1 MCQHAGGFLAECRG
15 ISSNIA
21 LTGAA
26 GHSQAKKEPTMATIS
41 PDRIAVST
49 WSLHRLLGTTY
60 PHDLTTTEIG
70 PMQETYGEGEESLL
84 GLPSVLANH
93 GYHRL
98 EIVSFHLRS
107 RDKVYLGE
115 LRDQLRI
122 SEVRLQTLLIDAG
135 DISDPE
141 HGARATAW
149 IASWLEI
156 ANELGAEN
164 ARIIAGKQKPT
175 RDALDRSVKALTAL
189 ADGNAGS
196 PVRLVT
202 ENWFDLLAEPAHV
215 HYLLDRLDGR
225 VGLLGDFGNWGG
237 DNKYSDLQ
245 SIFGRAELCHAKAS
259 FAGGEL
265 DEADYGACVTLAEQA
280 GYKGPYTLIF
290 DNEIPGEWHGL
301 ATERDFITSRDV

>member
-1 MCQHAGGFLAECRG
+1 MAH
-15 ISSNIA
+15 ISA
-21 LTGAA
+21 
-26 GHSQAKKEPTMATIS
+26 
-41 PDRIAVST
+41 DRIAVST

-70 PMQETYGEGEESLL
+70 PMTEAYGEGEESLL

-107 RDKVYLGE
+107 RDPVYLGE
-115 LRDQLRI
+115 LRI
-122 SEVRLQTLLIDAG
+122 ANVRLQTLLIDAG
-135 DISDPE
+135 DISHPE
-141 HGARATAW
+141 HGGRDTAW
-149 IASWLEI
+149 VAGWIEV

-175 RDALDRSVKALTAL
+175 RDALDRSVKALHTL

-196 PVRLVT
+196 PLRLVT

-215 HYLLDRLDGR
+215 HYLLDRLEGK

-237 DNKYSDLQ
+237 PNKYSDLR

-259 FAGGEL
+259 FIDGDL
-265 DEADYGACVTLAEQA
+265 DEADYGACVTLAEEA
-280 GYKGPYTLIF
+280 GYQGPYTLIF
-290 DNEIPGEWHGL
+290 DSEVPGEWHGL

>member
-1 MCQHAGGFLAECRG
+1 
-15 ISSNIA
+15 
-21 LTGAA
+21 
-26 GHSQAKKEPTMATIS
+26 MATIS

-49 WSLHRLLGTTY
+49 WSLHRLLGTVY
-60 PHDLTTTEIG
+60 PHDLTTSEVG
-70 PMQETYGEGEESLL
+70 PETPTYGEGEESLL

-115 LRDQLRI
+115 LRDQLKV
-122 SEVRLQTLLIDAG
+122 SDVRLQTLLIDAG
-135 DISDPE
+135 DISHPE
-141 HGARATAW
+141 HGARDQKW
-149 IASWLEI
+149 IAGWIEV

-175 RDALDRSVKALTAL
+175 RDALDRSVKALAAL

-215 HYLLDRLDGR
+215 HYLLDKLEGR
-225 VGLLGDFGNWGG
+225 IGLLGDFGNWGG
-237 DNKYSDLQ
+237 DNKYSDLK

-259 FAGGEL
+259 FIDGDL
-265 DEADYGACVTLAEQA
+265 DEADYGACVTLAEEA

-290 DNEIPGEWHGL
+290 DSEIPGEWHGL

>member
-1 MCQHAGGFLAECRG
+1 MAR
-15 ISSNIA
+15 IA
-21 LTGAA
+21 
-26 GHSQAKKEPTMATIS
+26 S
-41 PDRIAVST
+41 DRIAVST
-49 WSLHRLLGTTY
+49 WSLHRLLGVTY
-60 PHDLTTTEIG
+60 PHDLTTTGIG
-70 PMQETYGEGEESLL
+70 PEEQAYGEGSESLL

-107 RDKVYLGE
+107 RDPIYLGE

-122 SEVRLQTLLIDAG
+122 ANVRLQTLLIDAG
-135 DISDPE
+135 DISHPE
-141 HGARATAW
+141 HSARDTAW
-149 IASWLEI
+149 IASWLEV

-175 RDALDRSVKALTAL
+175 RDALDRSVQALNTL
-189 ADGNAGS
+189 AQINAGS

-215 HYLLDRLDGR
+215 HYLLDRLEGR

-237 DNKYSDLQ
+237 ASKYSDLR

-259 FAGGEL
+259 FVDGDL
-265 DEADYGACVTLAEQA
+265 DMADYGECITLAEEA

-290 DNEIPGEWHGL
+290 DSETPSEWDGL
-301 ATERDFITSRDV
+301 AMERGFITSRDV